1 VKIGLVGDYNPDVT
15 AHRAIPAAVEI
26 ASNNIGCQISIK
38 WMNSLEI
45 PDIDLKEFSGFW
57 CIPASPY
64 QHMNNVLEVI
74 AFARQN
80 NVPFLGT
87 CGGYQ
92 HAALEFARNELGY
105 VHADNDESNPGA
117 SMPLISALSCRLSN
131 EAGKVTL
138 NQSSKLFQIYG
149 SEVVSETYNCGFGVN
164 SNYLDIFDGSEMQ
177 FTGFDDDGD
186 PRALELGCNDYFI
199 GTAFQPER
207 SAFLGKPHPIVESF
221 LQAASNA

>member
-38 WMNSLEI
+38 WINSLEI
-45 PDIDLKEFSGFW
+45 PDSDLKEFSGFW

-105 VHADNDESNPGA
+105 VDADNGESNPGA

-131 EAGKVTL
+131 EAGTVTL

-149 SEVVSETYNCGFGVN
+149 SEVVSETGTSQNPAEYCG
-164 SNYLDIFDGSEMQ
+164 
-177 FTGFDDDGD
+177 
-186 PRALELGCNDYFI
+186 
-199 GTAFQPER
+199 
-207 SAFLGKPHPIVESF
+207 
-221 LQAASNA
+221 